1 MGVLLLILATGAGAV
16 LLTCLFLLLL
26 FFNLWINAK
35 AAGVPLSVLR
45 MAMMRLRRV
54 DPARILDA
62 TIRLWKSGDATPV
75 DDLETHVLAGGHLE
89 AVVEA
94 LIAAQK
100 AGLPVDFRT
109 VAAIDLAGRDVVDAV
124 QSRVNPK
131 VVTVPPAGAGLS
143 GISGVARDGIRL
155 EARALVTVRT
165 RLERLVGG
173 AGEDTIV
180 ARVGEGIVAA
190 IGRAPSHRE
199 ILEKPDL
206 ISAHLLDKGLD
217 SGTCYEILSVDIA
230 DVDVV
235 DNVAARL
242 KSSQADADTRIAQAH
257 AEIRR
262 AAAVATQQE
271 MKART
276 VESRGRVTVARATV
290 PLALASALDEA
301 NLGSQHPLLP
311 VHSQRLRWRMGH

>member
-1 MGVLLLILATGAGAV
+1 MGVFLLILATGGAAV
-16 LLTCLFLLLL
+16 LVACLVLFFL

-35 AAGVPLSVLR
+35 AAGVPLSIFR
-45 MAMMRLRRV
+45 MATMRLRRV

-62 TIRLWKSGDATPV
+62 AIRLWKSGEATAV
-75 DDLETHVLAGGHLE
+75 DDLEAHVLAGGHIE

-100 AGLPVDFRT
+100 AGLPVDFQT

-131 VVTVPPAGAGLS
+131 VVTVPPAGAGLK
-143 GISGVARDGIRL
+143 GISGVARDGIRI

-165 RLERLVGG
+165 LLERLVGG

-190 IGRAPSHRE
+190 IGRAASHRE

-206 ISAHLLDKGLD
+206 ISAYLLDKGLD

-242 KSSQADADTRIAQAH
+242 RSSQADADTRIAQAH
-257 AEIRR
+257 AEVRR

-271 MKART
+271 MTART
-276 VESRGRVTVARATV
+276 VESRSRVTMARSTV

-301 NLGSQHPLLP
+301 NLGSKRPLMP
-311 VHSQRLRWRMGH
+311 VHSHRLRWRMGH